1 MSDREYDVIDEIL
14 EDAAQSA
21 AEDIADDG
29 IPDIGPTVMQQE
41 EPEEQAPEAP
51 EGPQDIPV
59 EGPEDESP
67 RTEKPA
73 DDIGPGAKPEEKP
86 EKRGLFR
93 KKPDK
98 RDEQIAELND
108 RLKRQLAEFENFR
121 NRTDREKA
129 AMYEIGARGV
139 IEKLL
144 PVLDNFERGMAAV
157 PEEGK
162 DSFMTGMEMVY
173 GQLVKTLTDLGVE
186 EIAAKDAPFD
196 PAFHNAVMHVDDEEL
211 GENVVCE
218 VFQKGYTYHG
228 IVIRPAMV
236 KVAN

>member
-1 MSDREYDVIDEIL
+1 MSDKEYDVIDEIL
-14 EDAAQSA
+14 EEAAENA
-21 AEDIADDG
+21 AEDIAGED
-29 IPDIGPTVMQQE
+29 IPEVEPTDFSAE
-41 EPEEQAPEAP
+41 EKPEEAGDGE
-51 EGPQDIPV
+51 IPV
-59 EGPEDESP
+59 EGPEEEKP
-67 RTEKPA
+67 QPEKPA
-73 DDIGPGAKPEEKP
+73 ADAIGPDAKPEDKP

-98 RDEQIAELND
+98 RDEQIAELTD
-108 RLKRQLAEFENFR
+108 KLKRQLAEFENFR

-144 PVLDNFERGMAAV
+144 PVLDNFERGLAAA
-157 PEEGK
+157 PEEK

-173 GQLVKTLTDLGVE
+173 TQLVKALTDLGVE

-196 PAFHNAVMHVDDEEL
+196 PAFHNAVMHVDDENF